1 MKKIGK
7 ATAGI
12 FLTSAL
18 LLGACGETEVEQVDN
33 GATTEESAST
43 EEKATEEQTD
53 KVFSVG
59 DTVKVNGLQITV
71 AEASYTE
78 PEEYSESANGKILT
92 LVVNTENTGE
102 SAYIDS
108 NEFNLYD
115 SEGNQLEPYYGYMDM
130 AISGDINKGK
140 KLSGKLYYDVAE
152 AESYE
157 LIYKPSFS
165 FDDKEI
171 VWNIAVQ

>member
-1 MKKIGK
+1 MNKLGK

-18 LLGACGETEVEQVDN
+18 LLGACGETEVEQVDS
-33 GATTEESAST
+33 GTKTETVEAD
-43 EEKATEEQTD
+43 ATEQATD
-53 KVFSVG
+53 KVFAVG
-59 DTVKVNGLQITV
+59 DTVKVNGLQITIT
-71 AEASYTE
+71 EATYTE
-78 PEEYSESANGKILT
+78 PEEYTEPANGKVLT
-92 LVVNTENTGE
+92 LTLDTENTGD
-102 SAYIDS
+102 SAFIDS

-115 SEGNQLEPYYGYMDM
+115 SEGNQLEAYYGYMDM

-140 KLSGKLYYDVAE
+140 KLAGKLYYDVAE

-171 VWNIAVQ
+171 KWNIAVK